1 MWTNP
6 LIEHFITYLK
16 ISIYYYLFSSLS
28 LGGMLVA
35 LTCEFI
41 LTFGRIFLIL
51 CRNEAFTRPSLK
63 YFMHV
68 SILFSSKSIAKLS
81 VQLSPSIWFSFSS
94 WSDLSMLSQVHY
106 MDKRYL
112 TVLRYFFDYSQ
123 LQIQCKIQ
131 NKTCFC
137 VVIVF
142 LITVWIR
149 KCAVT
154 NRYFTVLIL

>member
-94 WSDLSMLSQVHY
+94 WSDLSMLSQGSLHGWKIF
-106 MDKRYL
+106 DGIAIFFWL
-112 TVLRYFFDYSQ
+112 LAATNTV
-123 LQIQCKIQ
+123 Q
-131 NKTCFC
+131 NTK
-137 VVIVF
+137 
-142 LITVWIR
+142 
-149 KCAVT
+149 
-154 NRYFTVLIL
+154 